1 LAHFRFVGGR
11 NPKTRKP
18 EEMESLRLFV
28 LKCAAP
34 NPYLKAMQPQEA
46 KSTQARGR
54 HHIIA
59 GKLPSKTPSRS
70 RPGNNAKSTIADDCL
85 VELRWLSI
93 GVTPRKPAAI
103 CGLAASLAGEI
114 S

>member
-1 LAHFRFVGGR
+1 MCRSEPLLKSHAA
-11 NPKTRKP
+11 TRGKIHP
-18 EEMESLRLFV
+18 S
-28 LKCAAP
+28 
-34 NPYLKAMQPQEA
+34 
-46 KSTQARGR
+46 RGR

-93 GVTPRKPAAI
+93 GVTPRKPAAT